1 MGRISKKICLAA
13 GFFAAVLVIFSTD
26 AVGGLA
32 VSPIQQWVEVKPGK
46 EAYFTINLTNTI
58 RDAQALPCDVIV
70 EVVDFNVSPQGGLS
84 FGEDK
89 KHDRSAVPWISFEG
103 RDFTFQP
110 GESKQIKAK
119 VSAPINAD
127 GDYWAAIMVSLDNS
141 KSQKKG
147 ISVNLRTASGVF
159 VHVARRNYIER
170 GSVIDTNVVLPSFDI
185 GQNQGLSASDQNFP
199 QAGQQAFTINVD
211 LKNDGLTAL
220 NANGKVFLY
229 AGGKYRTASIPLYTH
244 RRQILPGHNR
254 WFTGV
259 MAQALPAGQYKA
271 RVVFESE
278 AEHSRK
284 ITKDIE
290 FTVSN
295 ELASQWALN
304 FTGDD
309 RGMLELNPQ
318 KIDLT
323 LNPGRFTVTKLLIAN
338 TSSGT
343 VSVRCRMK
351 SEQLQKGWTGLDCS
365 EFALAPNGR
374 RNITCA
380 VRIPVDAQ
388 PQDYTATIQ
397 IEVERSGL
405 TDQTVN
411 NVLLREI
418 PVHILVIKHIGGLTS
433 ESG

>member
-13 GFFAAVLVIFSTD
+13 GFLTAVLVIFSTD

-58 RDAQALPCDVIV
+58 RDAQALPCDVIA

-127 GDYWAAIMVSLDNS
+127 GDYWAAIMIKLGRPE
-141 KSQKKG
+141 KQGKG
-147 ISVNLRTASGVF
+147 IQVKLQTASGVF

-170 GSVIDTNVVLPSFDI
+170 GSIIDANLILPKFDSVHNPEI
-185 GQNQGLSASDQNFP
+185 SAADPNTP
-199 QAGQQAFTINVD
+199 EAGQQAFTINVD
-211 LKNDGLTAL
+211 LKNDGLTAF
-220 NANGKVFLY
+220 NANGKVLLY
-229 AGGKYRTASIPLYTH
+229 SGGKYRTASIPLYTH

-295 ELASQWALN
+295 ELASQWAEN
-304 FTGDD
+304 FTFDD
-309 RGMLELNPQ
+309 IQTLKIEPQELKLTLTGGRFTAARFLVANQCLSTVSIRCRPETEELPEGWLKLEST
-318 KIDLT
+318 DFT
-323 LNPGRFTVTKLLIAN
+323 LNPN
-338 TSSGT
+338 T
-343 VSVRCRMK
+343 
-351 SEQLQKGWTGLDCS
+351 
-365 EFALAPNGR
+365 R
-374 RNITCA
+374 RNMVCL
-380 VRIPVDAQ
+380 VRIPPDAEQ
-388 PQDYTATIQ
+388 GQYNGIIL

-405 TDQTVN
+405 TVQGQD
-411 NVLLREI
+411 NVELHKIPICIEI
-418 PVHILVIKHIGGLTS
+418 TK
-433 ESG
+433 

>member
-13 GFFAAVLVIFSTD
+13 GFLTAVLVIFSTD

-70 EVVDFNVSPQGGLS
+70 EVVDFNVSPQGELS

-89 KHDRSAVPWISFEG
+89 KHDRSAVQWISFEG

-127 GDYWAAIMVSLDNS
+127 GDYWAAIMIKLGGPE
-141 KSQKKG
+141 KQGKG
-147 ISVNLRTASGVF
+147 IQVKLQIASGVF

-170 GSVIDTNVVLPSFDI
+170 GSIIDANLILPKFDSVHNPEI
-185 GQNQGLSASDQNFP
+185 SAADPNTP
-199 QAGQQAFTINVD
+199 EAGQQAFTINVD
-211 LKNDGLTAL
+211 LKNDGLTAF
-220 NANGKVFLY
+220 NANGKVLLY
-229 AGGKYRTASIPLYTH
+229 SGGKYRTASIPLYTH

-271 RVVFESE
+271 RMVFESE

-295 ELASQWALN
+295 ELAAQWALN

-351 SEQLQKGWTGLDCS
+351 SEQLQKGWMELDCS

-374 RNITCA
+374 RNIACA

>member
-1 MGRISKKICLAA
+1 MGRITKKICLAA

-46 EAYFTINLTNTI
+46 EAYFTINLANTI
-58 RDAQALPCDVIV
+58 RDAQDLPCDVIA

-89 KHDRSAVPWISFEG
+89 KHDRSAVQWISFEG

-127 GDYWAAIMVSLDNS
+127 GDYWAAIMVSLDNP
-141 KSQKKG
+141 KKQGKG
-147 ISVNLRTASGVF
+147 INVNLRTASGIF

-170 GSVIDTNVVLPSFDI
+170 GSIIDANVILPKFDSVHNTEI
-185 GQNQGLSASDQNFP
+185 STADPNTP
-199 QAGQQAFTINVD
+199 KAGQQAFTINVD
-211 LKNDGLTAL
+211 LKNDGLTAF

-271 RVVFESE
+271 KVVFESE

-295 ELASQWALN
+295 ELARQWAGN
-304 FTGDD
+304 FTFDD
-309 RGMLELNPQ
+309 IQTLKIKPQELKLTLTGGRFTAANFLVANQCLSTVSIRCRLETKELPEGWLELEST
-318 KIDLT
+318 DFT
-323 LNPGRFTVTKLLIAN
+323 LNPN
-338 TSSGT
+338 TRHNM
-343 VSVRCRMK
+343 VCR
-351 SEQLQKGWTGLDCS
+351 
-365 EFALAPNGR
+365 
-374 RNITCA
+374 
-380 VRIPVDAQ
+380 VRIPPDAEQ
-388 PQDYTATIQ
+388 GQYNGIIL

-405 TDQTVN
+405 TVKNQN
-411 NVLLREI
+411 NVELHKI
-418 PVHILVIKHIGGLTS
+418 PICIVITK
-433 ESG
+433 

>member
-84 FGEDK
+84 FGKDK

-103 RDFTFQP
+103 RNLIFQP

-127 GDYWAAIMVSLDNS
+127 GDYWAAIMI
-141 KSQKKG
+141 KFGGPEKQEKG
-147 ISVNLRTASGVF
+147 IQVKLQTASGVF
-159 VHVARRNYIER
+159 VHVARRSYIER
-170 GSVIDTNVVLPSFDI
+170 GSIIDANVILPKFDSVHNPEI
-185 GQNQGLSASDQNFP
+185 SAADPNTLK
-199 QAGQQAFTINVD
+199 AGQQAFTINVD
-211 LKNDGLTAL
+211 LKNDGLTAF
-220 NANGKVFLY
+220 NANGKIILY
-229 AGGKYRTASIPLYTH
+229 SGGKYRTASIPLYTH
-244 RRQILPGHNR
+244 RRQILPSHNR

-278 AEHSRK
+278 VKHSRK

-290 FTVSN
+290 FAVSD
-295 ELASQWALN
+295 ELAGKWAESFKDSDVKAPAIEPN
-304 FTGDD
+304 VI
-309 RGMLELNPQ
+309 N
-318 KIDLT
+318 LT
-323 LNPGRFTVTKLLIAN
+323 VTPGRLTTAKFLVDN
-338 TSSGT
+338 GGVGT
-343 VSVRCRMK
+343 VSIRCRTNADTSIKNWLELK
-351 SEQLQKGWTGLDCS
+351 SP
-365 EFALAPNGR
+365 EFTLGSNMR
-374 RNITCA
+374 RNVICM
-380 VRIPVDAQ
+380 VKVPQDAQ
-388 PQDYTATIQ
+388 AGQYSGT
-397 IEVERSGL
+397 IEVEMEHSGL
-405 TDQTVN
+405 TDGKSSNIEKYNVPIHITV
-411 NVLLREI
+411 
-418 PVHILVIKHIGGLTS
+418 K
-433 ESG
+433 